1 MKNKN
6 LTVVVIN
13 DFDFIQGGAT
23 KVAIDT
29 AQILY
34 DNNVDV
40 IYFSAVHKENNFKFK
55 QITTDQKECLKDGIK
70 GAFRGLYNFK
80 VAKCLKKLL
89 KKLDKENTIV
99 HIHGWTKALSS
110 SIFKV
115 LGKGNFKVVLTLHDY
130 FTVCPNG
137 GFFNYK
143 KCEICKKKAMSLGC
157 VKSNCDSRNYIFK
170 LYRVLRQYIQNR
182 NVKKCK
188 NLNLIN
194 ISDFSLDKL
203 KNYFDKNINIKKI
216 YNPIKI
222 EKQDRTNVENNDYY
236 IYVGRVSKEKGVDKF
251 CEAIKNL
258 NLNAI
263 VVGDGDQKD
272 ILEKK
277 YKDSNIKFVGWQNTD
292 SVCSYIKKS
301 KALIFTSV
309 LYETMGLTILEAKA
323 LGVPCIVSN
332 LTAGS
337 EFIDNTKDGLLYD
350 GTVEDLKS
358 KILLYE
364 KSDIKN
370 MSNIAYQNY
379 WKSKHDDNHYY
390 ENLINYYNEII
401 K

>member
-55 QITTDQKECLKDGIK
+55 QITTNQKECLKDGIK
-70 GAFRGLYNFK
+70 GSFRSLYNFK
-80 VAKCLKKLL
+80 AAKCLKKLL

-143 KCEICKKKAMSLGC
+143 KCEICKKKAMSLDC

-170 LYRVLRQYIQNR
+170 LYRVLRQYVQNK
-182 NVKKCK
+182 NIKKCK

-292 SVCSYIKKS
+292 SVYSYIRKA

-337 EFIDNTKDGLLYD
+337 EFIDNTKDGFLYD
-350 GTVEDLKS
+350 GTLKDLED

-364 KSDIKN
+364 NSNIKN

-379 WKSKHDDNHYY
+379 WKSKYDDNHYY
-390 ENLINYYNEII
+390 ENLINYYDEII